1 MLRSAAAV
9 IAGYFSMLLVVMA
22 GTMALVKT
30 MVPGGIAAIRQN
42 PEVAAAITPTPKYL
56 AMNLALSFV
65 AALLGGWV
73 TARIA
78 THSAP
83 VHLTALAVLVVAMGI
98 GSAFAPGSKRQ
109 PSWYKIAIPV
119 IGVAGVAASALL
131 A

>member
-9 IAGYFSMLLVVMA
+9 VAGYFSMVIVVMA

-30 MVPGGIAAIRQN
+30 MVPGGIAAMRQN
-42 PEVAAAITPTPKYL
+42 PEAAAAMTPTPRYL
-56 AMNLALSFV
+56 AMNLTLSFL

-73 TARIA
+73 TTRIA
-78 THSAP
+78 THSTT
-83 VHLTALAVLVVAMGI
+83 VHLTALAVLVIAMGI
-98 GSAFAPGSKRQ
+98 GSAFAPASKRQ

-119 IGVAGVAASALL
+119 IGVAGVAASAFL